1 MRLVNSAQ
9 SPNIPHFAALYSTR
23 SGAYWSIEVQLA
35 PRSPAVFKRI
45 ALLILT
51 NFAVV
56 AAIGIVI
63 NVLGAL
69 GVFGHSEFM
78 RNYGPLLVLS
88 SVAGFGGAFISLL
101 ASKWIAKWTTGAQ
114 VIEQPRNSDEA
125 WLLQTVAALAARAGI
140 RTPEVAI
147 YDSPEL
153 NAFATGA
160 SRNNSLVA
168 VSTGL
173 LNRMS
178 RPEVE
183 AVIGHELTHVSN
195 GDMVT
200 MTLLQGVLNTFVIF
214 FSRIIGGMIDSAL
227 RGRDDDRRGGGIGY
241 FVSTMV
247 AQVVLGFIA
256 MLIISAFSR
265 WREFRADRGGG
276 ELAGVPKM
284 IAALRSLG
292 RQEGTALPQS
302 MAAFGINGGGVVRFL
317 RSHPPIEE
325 RIAALEAQ
333 RQG

>member
-1 MRLVNSAQ
+1 M
-9 SPNIPHFAALYSTR
+9 
-23 SGAYWSIEVQLA
+23 
-35 PRSPAVFKRI
+35 FKRI
-45 ALLILT
+45 ALLVLT
-51 NFAVV
+51 NFAVM

-63 NVLGAL
+63 NVLNAL

-78 RNYGPLLVLS
+78 HNYGPLMVLS
-88 SVAGFGGAFISLL
+88 LIAGFGGAFISLL

-114 VIEQPRNSDEA
+114 VIDRPRNADEA
-125 WLLQTVAALAARAGI
+125 WLLQTVSQLASRAGI
-140 RTPEVAI
+140 HTPELAI
-147 YDSPEL
+147 YESPEL

-173 LNRMS
+173 LTRMS
-178 RPEVE
+178 RPEIE
-183 AVIGHELTHVSN
+183 AVIGHELTHVAN

-214 FSRIIGGMIDSAL
+214 FSRIIGGLIDGAL
-227 RGRDDDRRGGGIGY
+227 RGRDDNRRGGGMGY
-241 FVSTMV
+241 FISTMV
-247 AQVVLGFIA
+247 AQVALGFLA

-265 WREFRADRGGG
+265 WREFRADRGGAD
-276 ELAGVPKM
+276 LAGREKM

-292 RQEGTALPQS
+292 RQEETLLPKS
-302 MAAFGINGGGVVRFL
+302 MAAFGINGGGAMRFL

-333 RQG
+333 GQAQRVPFGASAR